1 MIRIN
6 IFLLF
11 MTYKHENDRLKEKKD
26 RENINICS
34 MLSLI
39 FFYLNLLFFLSY
51 LFLSLSSFNLYL
63 LILNIPIISIIFFYS
78 LHVTLP
84 IIYFFFI
91 FMSFF
96 WVLTG

>member
-39 FFYLNLLFFLSY
+39 FFILIFYFSY
-51 LFLSLSSFNLYL
+51 L
-63 LILNIPIISIIFFYS
+63 IFFY
-78 LHVTLP
+78 LYHLL
-84 IIYFFFI
+84 IYI
-91 FMSFF
+91 F
-96 WVLTG
+96 